1 MLLAAIQ
8 KVSLFHLLHRIDVDL
23 ADGVQSQGCAHCDGP
38 LHDAHYPRKPRG
50 CPVEIPRRYERRL
63 SKCCGEEGCRRRSL
77 PPSVLFM
84 GRRVFWAPVILVVT
98 TLRQQRSTGSGA
110 KKLKEL
116 LGVSKETL
124 ERWMRFY
131 REVFPASESWRRVRG
146 LVGGEVR
153 DQELPS
159 GLLEQFMARFE
170 EPERAVA
177 GCLRFLATGS
187 SSLPDRGA

>member
-8 KVSLFHLLHRIDVDL
+8 KVSLFHLLHRLEVDL
-23 ADGVQSQGCAHCDGP
+23 AETVRGSGCPDCGGR
-38 LHDAHYPRKPRG
+38 LHAAHYRRKPRG
-50 CPVEIPRRYERRL
+50 GPMAIPERYSRRL
-63 SKCCGEEGCRRRSL
+63 SLCCGRDGCRRRRL

-84 GRRVFWAPVILVVT
+84 GRRVYWAPVVLVVT

-110 KKLKEL
+110 RRLEAL

-131 REVFPASESWRRVRG
+131 REEFPASEPWRRVRG
-146 LVGGEVR
+146 LVVGEVG

-159 GLLEQFMARFE
+159 GLLTSFMSRFE
-170 EPERAVA
+170 EAERAVA
-177 GCLRFLATGS
+177 GCLSFLATGS
-187 SSLPDRGA
+187 SSVVDRGP

>member
-8 KVSLFHLLHRIDVDL
+8 KVSLFQLLYQIDVDL
-23 ADGVQSQGCAHCDGP
+23 AEEVQSQGCAHCGGP
-38 LHDAHYPRKPRG
+38 LHDAHYPRKGRG
-50 CPVEIPRRYERRL
+50 GPVGIPDRYNRRL
-63 SKCCGEEGCRRRSL
+63 GKCCGREGCRRRTL
-77 PPSVLFM
+77 PASVLFM
-84 GRRVFWAPVILVVT
+84 GRRVFWAPVVLVVT
-98 TLRQQRSTGSGA
+98 TLRQQRTTGSGA
-110 KKLKEL
+110 KRLKEL

>member
-1 MLLAAIQ
+1 
-8 KVSLFHLLHRIDVDL
+8 VV
-23 ADGVQSQGCAHCDGP
+23 
-38 LHDAHYPRKPRG
+38 
-50 CPVEIPRRYERRL
+50 
-63 SKCCGEEGCRRRSL
+63 
-77 PPSVLFM
+77 
-84 GRRVFWAPVILVVT
+84 LVVT
-98 TLRQQRSTGSGA
+98 TLRQQRSRGSGA
-110 KKLKEL
+110 TKLKEL

-131 REVFPASESWRRVRG
+131 REVFPRSDRWRRVRG

-159 GLLEQFMARFE
+159 GLLASFMSRFE

-187 SSLPDRGA
+187 IDALDRGP